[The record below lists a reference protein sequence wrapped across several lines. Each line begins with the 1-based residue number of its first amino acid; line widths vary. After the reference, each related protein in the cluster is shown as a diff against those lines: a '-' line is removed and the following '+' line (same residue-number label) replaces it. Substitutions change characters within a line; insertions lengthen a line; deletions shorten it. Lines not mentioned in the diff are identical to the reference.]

1 MAIEAPAPALHLVL
15 RRSVGPLPHVVRFAR
30 QHPLG
35 GVSALLTV
43 LLVLTAVFAP
53 LLAPYDPE
61 KIIRG
66 ARLVRPDGRFL
77 LGTDEL
83 GRDVLSRMIYGARI
97 SLEVGLVSVAVS
109 TTLGSIF
116 GVVSGYFGGAT
127 DLVIQRFMDM
137 VMAFPALVLALAII
151 SVLGPDI
158 VNVMLAIALVATPAT
173 SRVVRGA
180 TMSVRENAFVEA
192 AMAAGCSHPRIILRH
207 ILPNVMAPII
217 VVATVSIGT
226 AILTEAALSFLGLG
240 TPPPAPSWGNMI
252 NGSSRT
258 YLMLAPWI
266 AIFPGVAI
274 TVAVL
279 AFNLLGDA
287 LRDVLDPR
295 LHGAG

>member
-1 MAIEAPAPALHLVL
+1 MVIEAPTIGPRLLLL
-15 RRSVGPLPHVVRFAR
+15 RTAGPLPQIVRFGR

-35 GVSALLTV
+35 AVSALLTV

-66 ARLVRPDGRFL
+66 ARLVRPSGRFL

-97 SLEVGLVSVAVS
+97 SLEVGLISVAVS
-109 TTLGSIF
+109 TTLGAIF
-116 GVVSGYFGGAT
+116 GIVSGYFGGTT
-127 DLVIQRFMDM
+127 DLVTQRFMDM
-137 VMAFPALVLALAII
+137 VMAFPALVLALAIV

-180 TMSVRENAFVEA
+180 AMSVRENAFVEA
-192 AMAAGCSHPRIILRH
+192 AMATGCSHPRIILRH

-258 YLMLAPWI
+258 YLLLAPWI

-287 LRDVLDPR
+287 LRDILDPR
-295 LHGAG
+295 LHGTG